1 MAIVV
6 PKGSHGAY
14 REQIVLDARSVV
26 ARAYRKGPILRPAAC
41 RLNGLTARQSLDL
54 LQAVSGS
61 GHRR

>member
-26 ARAYRKGPILRPAAC
+26 CAPKGKTILRPAAC
-41 RLNGLTARQSLDL
+41 R
-54 LQAVSGS
+54 
-61 GHRR
+61 